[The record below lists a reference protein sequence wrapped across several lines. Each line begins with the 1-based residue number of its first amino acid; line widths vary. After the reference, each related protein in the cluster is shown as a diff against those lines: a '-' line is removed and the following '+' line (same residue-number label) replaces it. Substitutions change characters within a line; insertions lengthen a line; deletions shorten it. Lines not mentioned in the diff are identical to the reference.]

1 MKTHYLIVL
10 FLLLLGSC
18 KKDSIQCHDDEY
30 NPWQQDFDHYVP
42 YGVNQN
48 DTVRFKHYVDS
59 VLVDTMTLTFDKIII
74 DTAYVDEHVDGYGN
88 GRYCYS
94 YIYGARKTW
103 YFKGNKPE
111 DTLQIQLVATAY
123 NDAYL
128 YVIFKKQILEDLTW
142 RINSPSTYNGYIQ
155 EITFDSTTY
164 TQVNYFG
171 KRGACKCF
179 DLFYT
184 TYKGI
189 IRMKLFN
196 REVWQRID

>member
-1 MKTHYLIVL
+1 VYH
-10 FLLLLGSC
+10 
-18 KKDSIQCHDDEY
+18 E
-30 NPWQQDFDHYVP
+30 WQQNFDHYVP

-59 VLVDTMTLTFDKIII
+59 VLVDTMTLTFDRMVF
-74 DTAYVDEHVDGYGN
+74 DTAYIDEALDGYGN
-88 GRYCYS
+88 GNYCSWYE
-94 YIYGARKTW
+94 YGARKTW
-103 YFKGNKPE
+103 FFKGNKPE
-111 DTLQIQLVATAY
+111 DTLQVQLVSTGYHNAY
-123 NDAYL
+123 FI
-128 YVIFKKQILEDLTW
+128 VTFKKQELEDGTI
-142 RINSPSTYNGYIQ
+142 RINNPSGYAGFIS

-171 KRGACKCF
+171 QRGACKCF